1 MKNFDFHNDMKENI
15 LSQPCISYIA
25 NETLQGEEEFNS
37 KNYFLEMLCFHAQI
51 LLKSAPQKLNFIMR
65 KAKSTDYT
73 RL

>member
-1 MKNFDFHNDMKENI
+1 MRENI
-15 LSQPCISYIA
+15 LSHSCISYIA

-51 LLKSAPQKLNFIMR
+51 LLKSAPQKLYFIMR
-65 KAKSTDYT
+65 KAKSTSYT

>member
-1 MKNFDFHNDMKENI
+1 MKENI

-37 KNYFLEMLCFHAQI
+37 KNYFLEMLFFHAQI